1 MRYVRTFWGDW
12 NTFHAIADG
21 RAVTLCGIKCVRLY
35 ADRPDDRQWATISGS
50 PEEAAFYKG
59 GSHLCTR
66 CARKA
71 GQEGAAK

>member
-12 NTFHAIADG
+12 STFHAIADG
-21 RAVTLCGIKCVRLY
+21 ESATLCGYKRKYLY
-35 ADRPDDRQWATISGS
+35 HGRAERNQWATVSDS
-50 PEEAAFYKG
+50 PEEAAFYKA